1 MDELSPPSLPLYFLG
16 TAQYAGYQL
25 CVTMSGGACRY
36 LEPQSASL
44 ALSPS
49 CMVVSVEESEARKM
63 TGEDREWVEEVFQRV
78 ER

>member
-1 MDELSPPSLPLYFLG
+1 MLSFIAAVLLD
-16 TAQYAGYQL
+16 TAQHASYQL

-36 LEPQSASL
+36 LEPQSAGSASL

-49 CMVVSVEESEARKM
+49 CMVVSVEENDARKM
-63 TGEDREWVEEVFQRV
+63 RGEDREWMEEVFQRV